1 MDSEEGNLIVLQKK
15 NSVDS
20 TGLLKSKLQHLK
32 VSVFIVVQWQAISF
46 IALIRRNW
54 FHYSALQSQL
64 HVAGGI

>member
-32 VSVFIVVQWQAISF
+32 VSVFTVVQSAISF
-46 IALIRRNW
+46 IALIRGNW
-54 FHYSALQSQL
+54 FHYSTLQSQL